1 MTIRCTHEDNLL
13 HPVTKLNLVVDGIP
27 LSVEVGLS
35 PYIIL
40 KLSKWLRGSRTEA
53 KEKNAMLALTLAGD
67 RHMEE
72 ERWRQRKLQPCGQLS
87 YYWRQRRTI
96 RKTSGALEFGGGRV
110 RDRMTRSQKRAAKGE
125 KMISSLFFDASRE
138 ALRICSVPLT

>member
-35 PYIIL
+35 PTLPVSVLLGTDVL

-67 RHMEE
+67 RHMED
-72 ERWRQRKLQPCGQLS
+72 RK
-87 YYWRQRRTI
+87 
-96 RKTSGALEFGGGRV
+96 KTGGDRESFNRV
-110 RDRMTRSQKRAAKGE
+110 AN
-125 KMISSLFFDASRE
+125 
-138 ALRICSVPLT
+138 